1 MKKTEK
7 EYLEE
12 RISNLRYM
20 KLMADV
26 DFTKEKQEYDTK
38 MQMIREGIDECE
50 RRLEEIAKYNQREDV

>member
-12 RISNLRYM
+12 RISNLRNM
-20 KLMADV
+20 KLMF
-26 DFTKEKQEYDTK
+26 DFDFAKEKQAYDTK
-38 MQMIREGIDECE
+38 IQMVRESIDECD

>member
-12 RISNLRYM
+12 RISNLRNM
-20 KLMADV
+20 KLMADF
-26 DFTKEKQEYDTK
+26 DFTKEKQEYETK

-50 RRLEEIAKYNQREDV
+50 RRLEEIAKYDQKEDV

>member
-12 RISNLRYM
+12 RISNLRNM
-20 KLMADV
+20 KLMADF

-50 RRLEEIAKYNQREDV
+50 RRLEEIAKYDQKEDV

>member
-12 RISNLRYM
+12 RISNLRNM
-20 KLMADV
+20 KLMADF
-26 DFTKEKQEYDTK
+26 DFTKEKQEYETK

-50 RRLEEIAKYNQREDV
+50 RRLEEIAKYNQKEDV